1 MILAGATLERPPG
14 RKYVEALRFAELTF
28 PSSRPKR
35 ATLQRWRKSLPAE
48 LEVALVAPRA
58 TRISAL
64 GAFRFDEELEKNIA
78 WLVGALSA
86 TDAHLVIPTGT
97 ELSTSTRD
105 RERFAA
111 WLARIPRRPGRHVIW
126 APTGLWESELARPFA
141 EELGVICAFDPL
153 EDDVPAGPIG
163 YARLQ
168 ALGGRQ
174 RFGEGLLSEVLDA
187 LDEAEHEKTYVAIQ
201 SERSFREAKMLQ
213 LLAGAPSDD
222 DEDEDLDDDI
232 DDDDDEDTED
242 EDEGKDEGDDD
253 DLDDDDLD
261 DGGDFEDDDDDDDD
275 DEDDDD
281 DDD

>member
-1 MILAGATLERPPG
+1 MIVAGATLERPPG

-58 TRISAL
+58 TRISTL

-126 APTGLWESELARPFA
+126 APTGIWESELARPFA

-187 LDEAEHEKTYVAIQ
+187 LDEADHEKTYVAIQ

-213 LLAGAPSDD
+213 LLAGASSDDEDDEDDEDLDEDLDED
-222 DEDEDLDDDI
+222 DEDESDEEGDLDD
-232 DDDDDEDTED
+232 E
-242 EDEGKDEGDDD
+242 D
-253 DLDDDDLD
+253 DLDDGGDF
-261 DGGDFEDDDDDDDD
+261 DGGDFEDDDDEDED
-275 DEDDDD
+275 DEDDEEEDD
-281 DDD
+281 

>member
-111 WLARIPRRPGRHVIW
+111 WLARIPRRPGRHVVW
-126 APTGLWESELARPFA
+126 APTGIWESELARPFA

-213 LLAGAPSDD
+213 LLAGASSD
-222 DEDEDLDDDI
+222 DEDED
-232 DDDDDEDTED
+232 DEDLEEDLDEGD
-242 EDEGKDEGDDD
+242 EDEGDEDGEDDLDDEED

-261 DGGDFEDDDDDDDD
+261 DDGEFEDDEDE
-275 DEDDDD
+275 DEDD
-281 DDD
+281 

>member
-1 MILAGATLERPPG
+1 MIVAGATLERPPG

-97 ELSTSTRD
+97 EMSTSTRD

-126 APTGLWESELARPFA
+126 APTGIWESELARPFA

-222 DEDEDLDDDI
+222 DEDDEDEDLDEDDLDDDR
-232 DDDDDEDTED
+232 DEDDED
-242 EDEGKDEGDDD
+242 GDEGDDLED
-253 DLDDDDLD
+253 DEDDLD
-261 DGGDFEDDDDDDDD
+261 DGGDFEDDDDE

-281 DDD
+281 EEDD

>member
-1 MILAGATLERPPG
+1 MIVAGATLERPPG

-58 TRISAL
+58 TRISTL

-111 WLARIPRRPGRHVIW
+111 WLARIPRRPDRHVIW
-126 APTGLWESELARPFA
+126 APTGIWESELARPFA

-187 LDEAEHEKTYVAIQ
+187 LDEADHEKTYVAIQ

-213 LLAGAPSDD
+213 LLAGASSDDEDDEDDEDLDEDLDEDRDED
-222 DEDEDLDDDI
+222 DEDESDEEGDLDD
-232 DDDDDEDTED
+232 E
-242 EDEGKDEGDDD
+242 
-253 DLDDDDLD
+253 DDLD
-261 DGGDFEDDDDDDDD
+261 DGGDFEDDEEDEE
-275 DEDDDD
+275 EDDD
-281 DDD
+281 

>member
-1 MILAGATLERPPG
+1 MIVAGATLERPPG

-58 TRISAL
+58 TRISTL

-111 WLARIPRRPGRHVIW
+111 WLARIPRRPDRHVIW
-126 APTGLWESELARPFA
+126 APTGIWESELARPFA

-187 LDEAEHEKTYVAIQ
+187 LDEADHEKTYVAIQ

-213 LLAGAPSDD
+213 LLAGASSEDEDDEDDEDLDEDLDEDRDED
-222 DEDEDLDDDI
+222 DEDESDEEGDLDD
-232 DDDDDEDTED
+232 E
-242 EDEGKDEGDDD
+242 
-253 DLDDDDLD
+253 DDLD
-261 DGGDFEDDDDDDDD
+261 DGGDFEDDEDDEE
-275 DEDDDD
+275 EDDD
-281 DDD
+281 

>member
-1 MILAGATLERPPG
+1 MIVAGATLERPPG

-111 WLARIPRRPGRHVIW
+111 WLARIPRRPDRHVIW
-126 APTGLWESELARPFA
+126 APTGIWESELARPFA

-187 LDEAEHEKTYVAIQ
+187 LDEADHEKTYVAIQ

-213 LLAGAPSDD
+213 LLAGASSEDEDDEDDEDLDEDLDEDRDED
-222 DEDEDLDDDI
+222 DEDESDEEGDLDD
-232 DDDDDEDTED
+232 E
-242 EDEGKDEGDDD
+242 
-253 DLDDDDLD
+253 DDLD
-261 DGGDFEDDDDDDDD
+261 DGGDFEDDEDDEE
-275 DEDDDD
+275 EDDD
-281 DDD
+281 